1 MALKTS
7 TKQPNGDP
15 QVGLFHNSLQAER
28 KTVFKM
34 AFILNAT
41 QTVYF
46 GAYYRQTE
54 NAYRLTCL
62 ILDLDSAASTF
73 SHSTLSP
80 SATTGGAYTAL
91 LGPLIT
97 SAAQNY
103 LATRSGANVNS
114 TSWSLGYQFP
124 STETLAQFSLPV
136 RGSDGAVTYT
146 PGINASEWARERV
159 NEQDVWAVVLVN
171 GNATMDALHAINGGE
186 GYDPTGAVTFI
197 YTEARN
203 FYAANQYIATQII
216 TLLNSATQRASLSLL
231 TTTVLNPRNSSTGIP
246 QLAAADPTS
255 LSYAFGYNEHNLQP
269 LNQLA
274 GEAATTAG
282 AIYLIIF
289 TFLISLVFKPVFESV
304 RHKLSLG
311 SEVALKVLVPVV
323 GYFWIS
329 LHYSLNWVTMSG
341 LGLVME
347 FMLETLGLPFFPFFL
362 LFCAGSVVFIRVY
375 HASLEQRG
383 RHEKYNVWHQESFA
397 AKLLRQPRPAADFLL
412 LYDDVDGV

>member
-1 MALKTS
+1 MGLRTS

-15 QVGLFHNSLQAER
+15 QVGLFHKSLQAER

-34 AFILNAT
+34 AFIASPLPEYLYLNSAYLNLFRSSL
-41 QTVYF
+41 VLPNHYLYF

-62 ILDLDSAASTF
+62 ILDLDSAASTL
-73 SHSTLSP
+73 SRSTLSP
-80 SATTGGAYTAL
+80 SAATGGGYTAL

-97 SAAQNY
+97 SAAQTY
-103 LATRSGANVNS
+103 LATRSGSNVNS
-114 TSWSLGYQFP
+114 TYWSLGYQFP
-124 STETLAQFSLPV
+124 SSETLAQFSLPL

-159 NEQDVWAVVLVN
+159 DQQDVWAVLLVN
-171 GNATMDALHAINGGE
+171 GNATMDALSATNGGE
-186 GYDPTGAVTFI
+186 TYDPTGAVTFI

-203 FYAANQYIATQII
+203 FYAANQYISTQIT
-216 TLLNSATQRASLSLL
+216 TLLNSATQRASISLL
-231 TTTVLNPRNSSTGIP
+231 TSTLLNPSNSSTGIT
-246 QLAAADPTS
+246 QLLAADPAS
-255 LSYAFGYNEHNLQP
+255 LSHAFGYNEHNLQP

-304 RHKLSLG
+304 RHKLALG

-323 GYFWIS
+323 GYFWVS
-329 LHYSLNWVTMSG
+329 LHYS
-341 LGLVME
+341 
-347 FMLETLGLPFFPFFL
+347 
-362 LFCAGSVVFIRVY
+362 
-375 HASLEQRG
+375 
-383 RHEKYNVWHQESFA
+383 
-397 AKLLRQPRPAADFLL
+397 
-412 LYDDVDGV
+412 